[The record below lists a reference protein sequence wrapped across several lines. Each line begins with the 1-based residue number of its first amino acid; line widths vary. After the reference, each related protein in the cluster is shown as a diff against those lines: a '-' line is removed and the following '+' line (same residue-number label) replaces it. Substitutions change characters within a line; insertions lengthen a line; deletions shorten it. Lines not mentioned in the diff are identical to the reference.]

1 MVISMITNLFP
12 LPYWAP
18 AFQRVPEFPF
28 SPPLHTGENDGRE
41 PIRFTST
48 GAPVAGAGPRSTET
62 ASPGNTILT
71 VAFACPGILAG
82 AAPAGSRAYEVSD
95 LQRYGIVTFDDSGR
109 AVSIEEK
116 LQHPKSAWVV
126 TGLYLYDDE
135 VVRFATELAPSARGE
150 LEITDIAP
158 RPESKF

>member
-1 MVISMITNLFP
+1 MVISMITDHQS
-12 LPYWAP
+12 LPPSLLGTRLP
-18 AFQRVPEFPF
+18 AGARF
-28 SPPLHTGENDGRE
+28 SFFATPPHRGKRWPRADPLHFDG
-41 PIRFTST
+41 ST
-48 GAPVAGAGPRSTET
+48 GGGGSTET

-116 LQHPKSAWVV
+116 PQHPKSAWVV

-150 LEITDIAP
+150 LP
-158 RPESKF
+158 

>member
-1 MVISMITNLFP
+1 M
-12 LPYWAP
+12 
-18 AFQRVPEFPF
+18 
-28 SPPLHTGENDGRE
+28 
-41 PIRFTST
+41 
-48 GAPVAGAGPRSTET
+48 
-62 ASPGNTILT
+62 T

-95 LQRYGIVTFDDSGR
+95 PQRYGIVTFDDSGR

-116 LQHPKSAWVV
+116 PQHPKSAWVV

-150 LEITDIAP
+150 LESPEEIAARLGYVTLAELAP
-158 RPESKF
+158 WLTKLGKSGYGDYVRRVALHLCKISNC